1 MTREEFRAGLRRTA
15 IVSIALVIAA
25 GVVSAGFMM
34 FGATARSGVS
44 AGTGIVGL
52 VLVFG
57 GIATFGRTQPVRRG
71 PTGFEVVERAD
82 RRDAEAL
89 TGGLLGLGIAFCA
102 VALGIG

>member
-1 MTREEFRAGLRRTA
+1 MTRDEFRAGLRRLA
-15 IVSIALVIAA
+15 IVSIALVVVAA
-25 GVVSAGFMM
+25 IMSGGFMM
-34 FGATARSGVS
+34 FGATVRGGMS

-52 VLVFG
+52 LLVVV

-71 PTGFEVVERAD
+71 PAGFEVVERAD